1 MLSLVVYAIGSRLKH
16 IFRRE
21 ICSIDPVPSK
31 VCQSLYQ
38 DGHEYITSC
47 LSLLYHCLLE
57 AWGRTS
63 NHALPMDKKYKLS
76 YDPPKVAVVAFK
88 VENGLQTSRIV
99 DMGSVFTPFDD
110 ATWDN
115 PSSSTATGLFG
126 DGDWTGGSSFSSN
139 SSFGSSSWDN

>member
-1 MLSLVVYAIGSRLKH
+1 MLSLGCVCYIHSISSGVRYVPLNSFQRRCLAIPDKR
-16 IFRRE
+16 RRE
-21 ICSIDPVPSK
+21 
-31 VCQSLYQ
+31 
-38 DGHEYITSC
+38 HITSC

-139 SSFGSSSWDN
+139 SSFGSGSWDN